1 MTQELL
7 RRLDT
12 LNYYLRTFEHPPN
25 IRNFFQKEEI
35 ELLLS
40 YSITRSYNC
49 DERFSGLTIT
59 NILIR
64 AGYKDEPDVYEDGMP
79 SPRRTTPIHRALL
92 TDSNYHTVSDLF
104 KIYDRFDVNYTDES
118 GLTHFHMACKFN
130 CYEAVKKFLEFGHD
144 PNLLVPETGD
154 SPLHLAIQYCK
165 KYDVVKLLLR
175 CGANPNLANND
186 GSTPL
191 HYFYQHGYNVYN
203 DTLIKMFFEICDE
216 KQQSVQVDAQD
227 KFGNTPLHLALQFFY
242 IKTKEMAELL
252 LRRGAN
258 PNSTN
263 AEGSTP
269 LHIIARYRFDKD
281 DLVNILFEISKE
293 KHQLVQVDARDEKG
307 RTPLQWAVAH
317 FYPNVVGTLLDH
329 GADISS
335 FVFPDE
341 SYFACS
347 QFGKKFGLWAR
358 DSLHRNLTHTCNLL
372 AVVEH
377 LEKRGYELYRS
388 DALMIMK
395 ELSDHRLF
403 EISSDLFEHRFDD
416 EEFEKAKNIM
426 MRPDLSL
433 YDLIKLRPET
443 GGKIV
448 THSNYLEFGCSEK
461 LDRLSIRIKE
471 ACLVHI
477 FEKLWR
483 RVFLS
488 WALEPFIELTHCRLP
503 IHCCEMIIE
512 PLKNED
518 LYNICLAAEIQRS

>member
-1 MTQELL
+1 MAEIIQKGKTP
-7 RRLDT
+7 
-12 LNYYLRTFEHPPN
+12 YLHYEGFIYTVHY
-25 IRNFFQKEEI
+25 RN
-35 ELLLS
+35 
-40 YSITRSYNC
+40 
-49 DERFSGLTIT
+49 GLTIT
-59 NILIR
+59 NIVIK
-64 AGYKDEPDVYEDGMP
+64 AGYKDEPDVDKDGKP
-79 SPRRTTPIHRALL
+79 SPRRTTPIHRAKL
-92 TDSNYHTVSDLF
+92 TNSNYYTVSDLF

-118 GLTHFHMACKFN
+118 GLTHFHMACKFS
-130 CYEAVKKFLEFGHD
+130 CYEAIEKFLGFGHD

-154 SPLHLAIQYCK
+154 SPLHLAIRNCK

-175 CGANPNLANND
+175 HGADPNMANKD

-191 HYFYQHGYNVYN
+191 HYFYQNGYNVYN
-203 DTLIKMFFEICDE
+203 DILIKMFFEICDE
-216 KQQSVQVDAQD
+216 KQQLVQVDVQD
-227 KFGNTPLHLALQFFY
+227 KFGNTPLHLAMQFFY
-242 IKTKEMAELL
+242 MKTNEMAELL

-269 LHIIARYRFDKD
+269 LHIIVRNRRDKD

-307 RTPLQWAVAH
+307 RTPLQWAVAN
-317 FYPNVVGTLLDH
+317 FYPNLVGILLDH
-329 GADISS
+329 GADMSS

-347 QFGKKFGLWAR
+347 KFGKRF
-358 DSLHRNLTHTCNLL
+358 SL
-372 AVVEH
+372 
-377 LEKRGYELYRS
+377 
-388 DALMIMK
+388 DALTIMK
-395 ELSDHRLF
+395 ELSDYRLF

-433 YDLIKLRPET
+433 YDLMKLRPET

-461 LDRLSIRIKE
+461 LDKLSIRLRE
-471 ACLVHI
+471 ACLVNI

-483 RVFLS
+483 KFFLS
-488 WALEPFIELTHCRLP
+488 WALEPFIELTHYRLP
-503 IHCCEMIIE
+503 ILCCEMIIE

-518 LYNICLAAEIQRS
+518 LYNICLAAERQSS